1 MEKTK
6 LYGDYNLDTLLLRER
21 LRVKENFD
29 VIEKH
34 LTVCGM
40 DTCFFYIDGFVKA
53 EMMQK
58 LML

>member
-1 MEKTK
+1 LEKTK

-40 DTCFFYIDGFVKA
+40 DTCFFYIDGFVKD
-53 EMMQK
+53 
-58 LML
+58 